1 MISDSRRFVRLG
13 NERSATMFTGWF
25 IRLVGV
31 LAVLG
36 VIGFDGFS
44 VVAAHLSASD
54 DAQSVA
60 QASANAYKID
70 PTLQTA
76 LTAAEQALPKGDTLV
91 ANSLTVNANGEVT
104 LKVRRTAH
112 SVLLHLTSQTKGWAV
127 VTESGTA
134 DPPS

>member
-1 MISDSRRFVRLG
+1 
-13 NERSATMFTGWF
+13 MFTGWF

-54 DAQSVA
+54 DAQNVA
-60 QASANAYKID
+60 QAGANAYKLN
-70 PTLQTA
+70 PTYQNA
-76 LTAAEQALPKGDTLV
+76 LYAADQALPKGDTIV
-91 ANSLTVNANGEVT
+91 ANSLTINTANGEVSV
-104 LKVRRTAH
+104 KIRRTAN
-112 SVLLHLTSQTKGWAV
+112 SVLLHLFSQTKSWAV
-127 VTESGTA
+127 VTEGGTA

>member
-1 MISDSRRFVRLG
+1 
-13 NERSATMFTGWF
+13 MFTGWF

-44 VVAAHLSASD
+44 IVAAHLSASD
-54 DAQSVA
+54 DAQNVA
-60 QASANAYKID
+60 QASANEYKIS
-70 PTLQTA
+70 PSYASA
-76 LTAAEQALPKGDTLV
+76 LTAAQQALPKGDTLV
-91 ANSLTVNANGEVT
+91 ANSLSINANGEVT
-104 LKVRRTAH
+104 VKVRRTAN
-112 SVLLHLTSQTKGWAV
+112 SIVLHMFSQTKSWDV

>member
-1 MISDSRRFVRLG
+1 
-13 NERSATMFTGWF
+13 MFTGWF

-54 DAQSVA
+54 DAQNVA
-60 QASANAYKID
+60 QASANAYKVD
-70 PTLQTA
+70 PTWQTA
-76 LTAAEQALPKGDTLV
+76 LTAAQQALPKGDTLV
-91 ANSLTVNANGEVT
+91 ANSLTINANGEVSV
-104 LKVRRTAH
+104 KVRRTAN
-112 SVLLHLTSQTKGWAV
+112 SVLLHLFSQTKSWAV
-127 VTESGTA
+127 VTEAGTA